1 MNYFRTRLPTKQIAL
16 HIVDEDKRIQNTWHK
31 CLYDVKNKASRWI
44 SFSFALQRKF
54 LPSKQ
59 KKNNRWEFFEAIGP
73 SAVKTELQIR
83 IHISGHFPTTGKR
96 NNFCVYPCGKNEI
109 SFLA

>member
-1 MNYFRTRLPTKQIAL
+1 VQTKQIAL

-31 CLYDVKNKASRWI
+31 CLYDVKNKTSRWI
-44 SFSFALQRKF
+44 SFSFALQSKF
-54 LPSKQ
+54 LPRKQ

-73 SAVKTELQIR
+73 SAIKTEVQIR
-83 IHISGHFPTTGKR
+83 IHISGHFATAGKR
-96 NNFCVYPCGKNEI
+96 NDFCVYPCGKNEI